1 MTIVAVILAGGVS
14 QRMGQ
19 EKADM
24 YGGVDRIQRCLA
36 EAGIER
42 CVVLCGEENR
52 ASLFKGEVM
61 ADPPHLK
68 GLHRIIPWIRATLN
82 ATILLVPCDAF
93 LLSSEAIKAF
103 LAASPRG
110 GVPNDEGGH
119 RQPLFA
125 HLPCDVELNEAA
137 TSVLSLVENLPTVDV
152 VEHRTAFS
160 NFNQPSDL
168 QHPRL
173 SNRRP

>member
-1 MTIVAVILAGGVS
+1 MTVVAVILAGGVS

-36 EAGIER
+36 DAGIER

-52 ASLFKGEVM
+52 ASRFKGEVM
-61 ADPPHLK
+61 IDPPHLK
-68 GLHRIIPWIRATLN
+68 GLHRIIPWIRTTLD
-82 ATILLVPCDAF
+82 AAILLVPCDAF
-93 LLSSEAIKAF
+93 LLSSEAVKAF
-103 LAASPRG
+103 LAASPKG
-110 GVPNDEGGH
+110 GVPHDEEGH

-125 HLPCDVELNEAA
+125 HLPYDVELNEAA
-137 TSVLSLVENLPTVDV
+137 TSVSSLVEKLPTIDM

-173 SNRRP
+173 SSRQP